1 MYDAGSARAAF
12 DQLSGEVH
20 AASRAVLLYDNYLEE
35 GIRQRL
41 GSELPTVRGER
52 ASAWLAGSGKVF
64 RQDGD
69 GNGDDIRPTA
79 MR

>member
-1 MYDAGSARAAF
+1 
-12 DQLSGEVH
+12 
-20 AASRAVLLYDNYLEE
+20 LLYDNYLEE

-64 RQDGD
+64 KQDGD
-69 GNGDDIRPTA
+69 GNGDDIRSNRNA
-79 MR
+79 LMAGVDWQLGEHVVLGAAAGNERL